1 MRLVM
6 YIWPSIQHKFYPRRN
21 LKMATNNYTMIN
33 DDDSAANQR
42 IFDENMTYAAT
53 RKRQQELQR
62 DLNMVRRN
70 AQFMCFHRDEPN
82 SPKRVTYLSDE
93 SLPKYV
99 KDLAIIH
106 SKTTVVCADA
116 DGCMSI
122 FEGAQYT
129 DKDVDDCA
137 FQVHSMFEQMK
148 WLTGD
153 VDNFPGGS
161 AAFNDFCNML
171 TAFDRMAAAYKGIM
185 FQKNS
190 GNQAKKNRNNGPKKG
205 GYGVPTIYAR

>member
-1 MRLVM
+1 
-6 YIWPSIQHKFYPRRN
+6 
-21 LKMATNNYTMIN
+21 MATNNYTMIN
-33 DDDSAANQR
+33 DESAFANQR
-42 IFDENMTYAAT
+42 IFNENMSYAEA
-53 RKRQQELQR
+53 KRQQQELQR
-62 DLNMVRRN
+62 NLNTVKRN
-70 AQFMCFHRDEPN
+70 AQFMCFHRDAPN

-93 SLPKYV
+93 SLPKTI
-99 KDLAIIH
+99 KDLAVLH
-106 SKTTVVCADA
+106 SKTTVICTDS

-153 VDNFPGGS
+153 IENFPGGP

-171 TAFDRMAAAYKGIM
+171 TAFDRMSNAYKGIM
-185 FQKNS
+185 RQKNNN
-190 GNQAKKNRNNGPKKG
+190 NQSRRNRNNGPKKG
-205 GYGVPTIYAR
+205 GYGLPTVYSM